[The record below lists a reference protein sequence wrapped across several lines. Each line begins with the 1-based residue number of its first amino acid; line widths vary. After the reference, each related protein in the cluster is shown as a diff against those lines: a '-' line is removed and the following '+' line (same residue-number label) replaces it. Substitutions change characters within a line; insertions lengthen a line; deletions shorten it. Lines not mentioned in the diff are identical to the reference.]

1 MSINYSFTIDNVRK
15 KNVIETSD
23 SGNLSDV
30 IINADY
36 TAKAWSGD
44 TVSDSLGGI
53 GGYEYYYELTSTVE
67 FNSSELDS
75 STFTPF
81 DQITKQVVLSWIV
94 DIEDCGSIQNHRDVV
109 LCLDQVREQIYH
121 ASNETVATLPG
132 DSFTESTTETSW
144 SPPVK
149 ETPAVE
155 EEVEE
160 DPNEGIRDPMEDT
173 LDSDMPTE

>member
-15 KNVIETSD
+15 QNVVETSD

-36 TAKAWSGD
+36 TAKAWSGN
-44 TVSDSLGGI
+44 TASDSLGSI
-53 GGYEYYYELTSTVE
+53 TGYEYYYELTSSID
-67 FNSSELDS
+67 FNTSELDS

-81 DQITKQVVLSWIV
+81 DQITNQVVLNWIV
-94 DIEDCGSIQNHRDVV
+94 DIEDCGTIQNHRDVT

-121 ASNETVATLPG
+121 ANNETVTTLPG
-132 DSFTESTTETSW
+132 DSFAESTTDTSW
-144 SPPVK
+144 TPPVK
-149 ETPAVE
+149 ETPVVE

-160 DPNEGIRDPMEDT
+160 DPNEGITDPLEDT
-173 LDSDMPTE
+173 LDSATE

>member
-1 MSINYSFTIDNVRK
+1 MWYSFTIDNVRK
-15 KNVIETSD
+15 QNVVETSD

-44 TVSDSLGGI
+44 SLSDSLGSI
-53 GGYEYYYELTSTVE
+53 SGYEYYYELTSSID
-67 FNSSELDS
+67 FNTSELDS

-81 DQITKQVVLSWIV
+81 DQITNQVVLNWIV

-132 DSFTESTTETSW
+132 DSFSESTTDTSW
-144 SPPVK
+144 TPPVK
-149 ETPAVE
+149 ETPVVE

-160 DPNEGIRDPMEDT
+160 DPNEGITDPMEDT
-173 LDSDMPTE
+173 LDSDMPE